1 MKSLIFPDVNVWL
14 ALNFNKHVHNTTAVR
29 WYEAQSDSTFVF
41 CRHTQLGLFRLL
53 STEVVMQP
61 DTLNQEQCWRVFDEW
76 INSGEAILAGEP
88 DGLDA
93 DLRLRTTE
101 KIATPKVWADAYL
114 AAFAETARLTLVTFD
129 KALAEKAKGAVL
141 LS

>member
-29 WYEAQSDSTFVF
+29 WYEAQRDSTFVF

-53 STEVVMQP
+53 TTEAVMQL
-61 DTLNQEQCWRVFDEW
+61 DTLSQEQCWRVFDEW
-76 INSGEAILAGEP
+76 VNSGEAILSGEP
-88 DGLDA
+88 EGLDA

-129 KALAEKAKGAVL
+129 KALAGKVKGAVL
-141 LS
+141 LA